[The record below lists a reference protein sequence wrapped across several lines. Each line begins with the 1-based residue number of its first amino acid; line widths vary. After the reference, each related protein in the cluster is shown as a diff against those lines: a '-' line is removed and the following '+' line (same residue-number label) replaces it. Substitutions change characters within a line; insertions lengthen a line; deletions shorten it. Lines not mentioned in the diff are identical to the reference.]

1 MKVIV
6 VEGESDA
13 LILKKLFPEI
23 DETNIC
29 IKSAGGFSNVLA
41 TARAYVDYGC
51 DVMLVM
57 DTDTNVP
64 GIDNR
69 KSFLRLSETPLVG
82 RFVHVVWMDPYIEAV
97 LSRIG
102 VPIQKGKQY
111 YSKML
116 HVIDENIKSISELK
130 EFRDI
135 YDFVK

>member
-23 DETNIC
+23 DETNIR

-69 KSFLRLSETPLVG
+69 KSFQRLSETPLVG
-82 RFVHVVWMDPYIEAV
+82 RFLNIVWMDPYIEAV
-97 LSRIG
+97 LSKAG
-102 VPIQKGKQY
+102 VNIPKGKRY

-116 HVIDENIKSISELK
+116 HVIDEYKKSIYELK

-135 YDFVK
+135 YEFVK